1 MASTIIQ
8 SLDRGLKIM
17 NILGIADRPL
27 SLNDISGYFD
37 IDRSSIFRLVA
48 TLMHNGYVRQDEET
62 KKYSLGFRIMELSG
76 AIGEQTKIETII
88 RPVIQRVCAATRQNT
103 HLAILDGT
111 EVVFIA
117 VEQPRDSLS
126 VHITVGTR
134 ESAGA
139 TALGKALISNLDGTK
154 MEEVLGSLEL
164 KRYTGRTIISKDELR
179 EHLAAVRRKRIAV
192 DDEEYKAGIVCFA
205 APVLNNRNEAEYS
218 LGISGPR
225 DRMIERREEF
235 MALVRDAGIEV
246 SRLLGS
252 SVEPCKGI

>member
-1 MASTIIQ
+1 MASTTIQ
-8 SLDRGLKIM
+8 SLDRGLKIL
-17 NILGIADRPL
+17 NILGKADRSL
-27 SLNDISGYFD
+27 SLNDIAGHFD
-37 IDRSSIFRLVA
+37 IDRSSVFRLIT
-48 TLMHNGYVRQDEET
+48 TLTQNGYVRQDAET
-62 KKYSLGFRIMELSG
+62 KKYRLGFRIMELSG

-88 RPVIQRVCAATRQNT
+88 RPIIQRVCAATRQNT

-134 ESAGA
+134 EAAGA
-139 TALGKALISNLDGTK
+139 TALGKALISHLDEAR
-154 MEEVLGSLEL
+154 MEAILGSLDL
-164 KRYTGRTIISKDELR
+164 KRYTENTIISKATLR
-179 EHLAAVRRKRIAV
+179 DHLAAVRRERIAE
-192 DDEEYKAGIVCFA
+192 DNEEYKAGIICFA

-225 DRMIERREEF
+225 DQVAPRRREF
-235 MALVRDAGIEV
+235 ITLVLEAGIEA

-252 SVEPCKGI
+252 SL